1 MSDVA
6 GLNAQFGVKGRIEIV
21 TGAGG
26 MPTIKVRNGGGS
38 AEVVLQGAH
47 VTQWAPAGARPVIW
61 LSPAAKFAP
70 GKSIR
75 GGVPIC
81 WPWFGPHGSESNY
94 PAHGFARTVPW
105 EIVATASEGDADV
118 VRLRLLDSEATRA
131 QWPRPSELT
140 LEVRVGAVLE
150 LTLTTRNI
158 GKFPITVGEALH
170 TYFAV
175 GDVRQVRVQGLDG
188 LSYIDKV
195 EAFKTKQ
202 QKGAV
207 TVEGE
212 VDRIYLE
219 SSADC
224 TIDDPVWR
232 RRIRIAKRGSRST
245 IVWNPGSAKAQQ
257 MGDFGGPDGHLG
269 MLCVESGNAAHDV
282 VSIEPNASH
291 SLWVRYSVEAL

>member
-6 GLNAQFGVKGRIEIV
+6 GLNAQYGVDGRIEV
-21 TGAGG
+21 FVGAGG
-26 MPTIKVRNGGGS
+26 MTAVKLRNVRGS
-38 AEVVLQGAH
+38 AEVMLQGAH
-47 VTQWAPAGARPVIW
+47 VTQWSPAGAKPVIW

-81 WPWFGPHGSESNY
+81 WPWFGPHGSESTY

-105 EIVATASEGDADV
+105 EIVASASEGDTDV
-118 VRLRLLDSEATRA
+118 IRLRLLDSETTRA
-131 QWPRPSELT
+131 QWARPSELT
-140 LEVRVGAVLE
+140 LEIRVGADLE

-175 GDVRQVRVQGLDG
+175 GDVRQARIQGLDG

-195 EAFKTKQ
+195 DGFKTKL

-207 TVEGE
+207 TIDGE
-212 VDRIYLE
+212 VDRIYLD
-219 SSADC
+219 SSDDC
-224 TIDDPVWR
+224 TIDDPAWK
-232 RRIRIAKRGSRST
+232 RRIRIAKRESRST
-245 IVWNPGSAKAQQ
+245 VVWNPGPAKAQQ

-269 MLCVESGNAAHDV
+269 MLCVESGNAADNV

-291 SLWVRYSVEAL
+291 SLWVRYSVESL

>member
-1 MSDVA
+1 MNDGVR
-6 GLNAQFGVKGRIEIV
+6 LNAQFGVKGRIEIV
-21 TGAGG
+21 SGGGG
-26 MPTIKVRNGGGS
+26 MTAVSLRNAQAS
-38 AEVVLQGAH
+38 AELMLQGAH
-47 VTQWAPAGARPVIW
+47 VTQWAPSGARPVIW

-105 EIVATASEGDADV
+105 EIVASNSEGDADV
-118 VRLRLLDSEATRA
+118 VRLRLLDSETTRA

-140 LEVRVGAVLE
+140 LEVRVGAALE

-175 GDVRQVRVQGLDG
+175 GDVRQTRVQGLDG

-195 EAFKTKQ
+195 DGFKTKQ

-207 TVEGE
+207 TIDGE
-212 VDRIYLE
+212 VDRIYLDSIE
-219 SSADC
+219 DC
-224 TIDDPVWR
+224 IIDDPAWK

-245 IVWNPGSAKAQQ
+245 VVWNPGSAKAQQ
-257 MGDFGGPDGHLG
+257 MGDFGGPEGHLG
-269 MLCVESGNAAHDV
+269 MLCVESGNAADNV

>member
-6 GLNAQFGVKGRIEIV
+6 GLNAQYGVEGRIEV
-21 TGAGG
+21 VGGAGG
-26 MPTIKVRNGGGS
+26 MTAVKLRNARGS
-38 AEVVLQGAH
+38 AEVMLQGAH
-47 VTQWAPAGARPVIW
+47 VTQWSPAGAKPVIW

-81 WPWFGPHGSESNY
+81 WPWFGPHGSESTY

-105 EIVATASEGDADV
+105 EIVASGSEGDTDV
-118 VRLRLLDSEATRA
+118 VRLRLLDSEITRA
-131 QWPRPSELT
+131 QWARPSELT
-140 LEVRVGAVLE
+140 LEIRVGADLE

-158 GKFPITVGEALH
+158 GKFPLTVGEALH

-175 GDVRQVRVQGLDG
+175 GDVRQARVHGLDG

-195 EAFKTKQ
+195 GGFTTKHQ
-202 QKGAV
+202 QGAV
-207 TVEGE
+207 TIDGE
-212 VDRIYLE
+212 VDRIYLD
-219 SSADC
+219 SSDDC
-224 TIDDPVWR
+224 TIDDPAWK
-232 RRIRIAKRGSRST
+232 RRIRIAKRESRST
-245 IVWNPGSAKAQQ
+245 VVWNPGAAKAQQ

-269 MLCVESGNAAHDV
+269 MLCVESGNAADNV
-282 VSIEPNASH
+282 VSIEPSASH